1 VARILLVEDDLD
13 MRPLMEHIML
23 EHGYEVTVAESVV
36 TATAL
41 LDSQPYDL
49 AICDVILPDGSGLT
63 VADRAKAAGVK
74 ALVVTGQ
81 GLSLKPGSLAP
92 YDYLL
97 KPVRVPELLAG
108 IERCLVDKGGDAEV
122 IQFPSW
128 LTPPGN
134 L

>member
-1 VARILLVEDDLD
+1 MARILLVEDDD
-13 MRPLMEHIML
+13 EVRPLIEHIL
-23 EHGYEVTVAESVV
+23 LDNGFQATTAESV
-36 TATAL
+36 ATAITL
-41 LDSQPYDL
+41 LDSRPFDL
-49 AICDVILPDGSGLT
+49 VMCDVILPDGSGLT